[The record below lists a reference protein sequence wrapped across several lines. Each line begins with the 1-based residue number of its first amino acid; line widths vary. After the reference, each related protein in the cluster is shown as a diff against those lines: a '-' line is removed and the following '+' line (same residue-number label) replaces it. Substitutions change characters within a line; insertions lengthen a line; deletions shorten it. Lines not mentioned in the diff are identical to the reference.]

1 MIEFKGSF
9 YQQSKVDPI
18 GVLVQ
23 FDGIILHVWHLS
35 EPFYR
40 LLSSAE
46 FRISPSFS
54 NGCCA
59 IKLPNGDRVE
69 TSDSQA
75 INLLSQDR
83 QASSPTPSFAA
94 KHNWALALISS
105 LAILLCTIWL
115 AKIGIRL

>member
-1 MIEFKGSF
+1 MIEFEGSF

-23 FDGIILHVWHLS
+23 FDGIILHIWHLS

-46 FRISPSFS
+46 FRISSTFS

-69 TSDSQA
+69 TRDSRA
-75 INLLSQDR
+75 VNLLSQDCK
-83 QASSPTPSFAA
+83 ALPTPSFAA
-94 KHNWALALISS
+94 KHKWVIVLISS
-105 LAILLCTIWL
+105 LAILLCTIGL
-115 AKIGIRL
+115 AKIGIHL